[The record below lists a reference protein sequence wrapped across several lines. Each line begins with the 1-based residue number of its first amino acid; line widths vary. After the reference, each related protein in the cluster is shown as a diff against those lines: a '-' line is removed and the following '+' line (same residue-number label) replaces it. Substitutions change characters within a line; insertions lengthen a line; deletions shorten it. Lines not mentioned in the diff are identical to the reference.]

1 MSAALVADVAAVM
14 PLYVYEFVTD
24 AQGLM
29 VALGLGFGFGW
40 FLERA
45 GFGSGCRLCAQ
56 FYLYD
61 MTVLKVMFT
70 AIVTSAVGLWLF
82 SAVGLLDIDA
92 VYLTPTS
99 VGAMLVGGL
108 LLGAGFIVGG
118 YCPGTSVTA
127 AATGA
132 GDGAVFVLGFM
143 AGLGIYAV
151 FLPGL
156 ELWAN
161 ATSIGEV
168 TLPQVLGVPYGAVVL
183 ALVLLAGLAFAG
195 AEWSERRFAHLRP
208 H

>member
-1 MSAALVADVAAVM
+1 VALMDAAM
-14 PLYVYEFVTD
+14 PLYVYEFVSD
-24 AQGLM
+24 GQGLV
-29 VALGLGFGFGW
+29 VALALGFGFGW

-70 AIVTSAVGLWLF
+70 AIITAAVGLWLF
-82 SAVGLLDIDA
+82 SAIGLLDLGA

-99 VGAMLVGGL
+99 LGAALLGGL
-108 LLGAGFIVGG
+108 LLGAGFIIGG

-127 AATGA
+127 AASGA

-143 AGLGIYAV
+143 AGLVIYAL

-168 TLPQVLGVPYGAVVL
+168 TLPQVLGISYGAVVL
-183 ALVLLAGLAFAG
+183 GVVVMAVLAFLG
-195 AEWSERRFAHLRP
+195 AEWSERMFAHLRP
-208 H
+208 RA

>member
-1 MSAALVADVAAVM
+1 MML
-14 PLYVYEFVTD
+14 PLYGYELISD
-24 AQGLM
+24 AQGLV

-45 GFGSGCRLCAQ
+45 GFGSSCRLCAQ

-61 MTVLKVMFT
+61 MSVLKVMFT
-70 AIVTSAVGLWLF
+70 AIVTAAVGLWAS
-82 SAVGLLDIDA
+82 SAAGLLDLSL

-99 VGAMLVGGL
+99 VGAQLGGGL
-108 LLGAGFIVGG
+108 LLGAGFIIGG

-132 GDGAVFVLGFM
+132 GDGAMFLGGFVF
-143 AGLGIYAV
+143 GLLLYA
-151 FLPGL
+151 FALSGL

-161 ATSIGEV
+161 ATSVGAL
-168 TLPQVLGVPYGAVVL
+168 TLPQALGVPYGAVVL
-183 ALVLLAGLAFAG
+183 AVVTMAALMFVG

-208 H
+208 R

>member
-1 MSAALVADVAAVM
+1 MDALLPLYFHELVSDSQALV
-14 PLYVYEFVTD
+14 
-24 AQGLM
+24 
-29 VALGLGFGFGW
+29 VALALGFGFGW

-70 AIVTSAVGLWLF
+70 AIITAAVGLWLF
-82 SAVGLLDIDA
+82 SAIGLLDLGG

-99 VGAMLVGGL
+99 LGAALLGGL
-108 LLGAGFIVGG
+108 LLGAGFIIGG

-127 AATGA
+127 AASGA

-143 AGLGIYAV
+143 AGLVIYAV

-168 TLPQVLGVPYGAVVL
+168 TLPQVLGIPYGAVVL
-183 ALVLLAGLAFAG
+183 AVVVMAGLAFIG
-195 AEWSERRFAHLRP
+195 AEWSERRFAHMRP
-208 H
+208 RA

>member
-1 MSAALVADVAAVM
+1 MAMSM
-14 PLYVYEFVTD
+14 PLYVYEFITD
-24 AQGLM
+24 GQGLM
-29 VALGLGFGFGW
+29 VALVLGFGFGW

-45 GFGSGCRLCAQ
+45 GFGSSCRLCAQ

-70 AIVTSAVGLWLF
+70 AIVTAAVGLWLF
-82 SAVGLLDIDA
+82 AALGWLDLSA

-99 VGAMLVGGL
+99 LGAALVGGL
-108 LLGAGFIVGG
+108 LLGAGFIIGG

-127 AATGA
+127 AATGS
-132 GDGAVFVLGFM
+132 GDGVVFVAGFM
-143 AGLGIYAV
+143 AGLLLYAL

-168 TLPQVLGVPYGAVVL
+168 TLPQVVGLPYGAVVL
-183 ALVLLAGLAFAG
+183 GVVVMAALAFLG

-208 H
+208 K